1 MKIIVDAMGGDNA
14 PVSNVRGALAAVR
27 ELGVEV
33 ILVGRG
39 EDILKVL
46 KEDGIGELPPGLEI
60 VHASEVV
67 EMCDNP
73 ATAFKEKKDS
83 SLTVGLNLLKNGDGA
98 AFVSAGSTGALLSAA
113 TLMVKR
119 IGGVRRAA
127 MAPVVPTGGGGAVL
141 IDCGATAEGTPE
153 YLLQF
158 AFMGSY
164 YAERVLKRPEPKVG
178 LLNIGA
184 EPSKGTDL
192 QREAYALLTEAGKA
206 GRIHFVGNVEAR
218 EAGYGGGGKGVA
230 MRAAGMG
237 ASVIVTE
244 VDPFKA
250 LDATMNGFRVMPM
263 DEAARYGD
271 IFVTVTGCKDVITP
285 KHFAVMKHN
294 AILTNAGHFDCEVDV
309 AGLAAMAVKRELR
322 RDNIEGFTLP
332 DGRVLNVIGEGRLVN
347 LAAGNGHPAEIM
359 DMSFS
364 VQALALEW
372 LVRHRDGLE
381 KKVYQVPAEI
391 DDAIGRVKLAAMGLS
406 IDALTPEQEEYLNGW
421 KA

>member
-119 IGGVRRAA
+119 IRGIRRAA

-192 QREAYALLTEAGKA
+192 QREAHALLTEAGKA
-206 GRIHFVGNVEAR
+206 GRIHFVGNVETM
-218 EAGYGGGGKGVA
+218 EGTGGFMAKQLKA
-230 MRAAGMG
+230 M
-237 ASVIVTE
+237 
-244 VDPFKA
+244 FKKN
-250 LDATMNGFRVMPM
+250 L
-263 DEAARYGD
+263 
-271 IFVTVTGCKDVITP
+271 
-285 KHFAVMKHN
+285 
-294 AILTNAGHFDCEVDV
+294 LT
-309 AGLAAMAVKRELR
+309 
-322 RDNIEGFTLP
+322 
-332 DGRVLNVIGEGRLVN
+332 
-347 LAAGNGHPAEIM
+347 
-359 DMSFS
+359 
-364 VQALALEW
+364 
-372 LVRHRDGLE
+372 
-381 KKVYQVPAEI
+381 
-391 DDAIGRVKLAAMGLS
+391 KLAAVLVSGGLRDFKKMMDAGEVGGTPLIGIS
-406 IDALTPEQEEYLNGW
+406 KPVIKAHGSSDAFAIKNAIRQAQSFAASGIIEDITENIDHMRLRSE
-421 KA
+421 